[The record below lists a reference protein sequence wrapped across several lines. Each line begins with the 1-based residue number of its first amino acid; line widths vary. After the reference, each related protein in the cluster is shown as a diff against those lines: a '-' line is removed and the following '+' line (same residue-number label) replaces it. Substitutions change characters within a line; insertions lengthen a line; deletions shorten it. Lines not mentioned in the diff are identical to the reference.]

1 MLIIYTTNPI
11 SGNLSSLCGNSDE
24 NASEHD
30 FLRTKG
36 GPGAFSYTINEA
48 LALIKSADAL
58 KMPLEAKKVV
68 ANVYVAM
75 RYWHPFTEEV
85 VQ

>member
-1 MLIIYTTNPI
+1 MERNHWTFKW
-11 SGNLSSLCGNSDE
+11 LSL
-24 NASEHD
+24 
-30 FLRTKG
+30 KVV
-36 GPGAFSYTINEA
+36 
-48 LALIKSADAL
+48 DAL

>member
-1 MLIIYTTNPI
+1 MTYW
-11 SGNLSSLCGNSDE
+11 NSW
-24 NASEHD
+24 
-30 FLRTKG
+30 L
-36 GPGAFSYTINEA
+36 
-48 LALIKSADAL
+48 LADAL
-58 KMPLEAKKVV
+58 KIPLEAKKVV

>member
-1 MLIIYTTNPI
+1 MT
-11 SGNLSSLCGNSDE
+11 CWNSWLLVFI
-24 NASEHD
+24 HQ
-30 FLRTKG
+30 K
-36 GPGAFSYTINEA
+36 IC
-48 LALIKSADAL
+48 KADAL